1 MSENQKEQSNQ
12 EGKEEKESEIS
23 VITPDGKLKVLKAF
37 GIKSENRKIQLF
49 QLEDRTVGI
58 SVIRYVEDDENPY
71 KEEITNQVMRLSELT
86 FSMLI
91 ACVLKANDDFGIDA
105 EKIIE
110 ELNQKIRNNE
120 KNI

>member
-23 VITPDGKLKVLKAF
+23 VITPDGKLKVLKSF

-91 ACVLKANDDFGIDA
+91 ACILKANDDFGIDA

-120 KNI
+120 KNT

>member
-23 VITPDGKLKVLKAF
+23 VITPDGKLKVLKSF

-49 QLEDRTVGI
+49 QLEDKTVGI

-110 ELNQKIRNNE
+110 ELNQKTRNNE

>member
-1 MSENQKEQSNQ
+1 MSDNQKEQTNQ
-12 EGKEEKESEIS
+12 ESKEEKDNGIS
-23 VITPDGKLKVLKAF
+23 FITPDGKLKVLKSF
-37 GIKSENRKIQLF
+37 GIKSEDRKIQLF
-49 QLEDRTVGI
+49 QLEDKTVGI

-91 ACVLKANDDFGIDA
+91 ACFLKANDDFEINA

-120 KNI
+120 ENI